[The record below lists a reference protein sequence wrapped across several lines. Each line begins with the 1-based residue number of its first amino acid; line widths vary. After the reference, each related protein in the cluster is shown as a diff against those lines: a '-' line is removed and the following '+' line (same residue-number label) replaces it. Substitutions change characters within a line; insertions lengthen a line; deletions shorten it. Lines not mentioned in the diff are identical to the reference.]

1 MSNELTYYPTLMELE
16 AMPPEKFS
24 DWVTPPIARNSE
36 WERNI
41 ITNSDG
47 KIIQI
52 VFTLIE

>member
-41 ITNSDG
+41 ITDSDG